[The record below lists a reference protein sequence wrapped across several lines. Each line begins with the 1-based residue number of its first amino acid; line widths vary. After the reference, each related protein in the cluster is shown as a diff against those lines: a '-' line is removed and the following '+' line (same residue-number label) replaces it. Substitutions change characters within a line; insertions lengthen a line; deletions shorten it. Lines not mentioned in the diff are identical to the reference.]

1 MPTCDMSLVK
11 IFGLEHNG
19 HKSIWIQWW
28 NLLEGGR
35 MSNTVKWPIMSLTLC
50 SLCGVYTQIIGPDLE
65 LQFQCF
71 PRGWS
76 RAGGCWS
83 PVHFLSGNLSA
94 GTPGLISM
102 ETSNVVLGG
111 IAIENL
117 LPWKYSLLMS
127 VLLLT
132 IVGKCQCSTN
142 TTL

>member
-1 MPTCDMSLVK
+1 MS
-11 IFGLEHNG
+11 N
-19 HKSIWIQWW
+19 
-28 NLLEGGR
+28 NLL
-35 MSNTVKWPIMSLTLC
+35 PSLTLC

-71 PRGWS
+71 HHGWS

-111 IAIENL
+111 IANETCFLENIL
-117 LPWKYSLLMS
+117 F
-127 VLLLT
+127 
-132 IVGKCQCSTN
+132 
-142 TTL
+142 

>member
-1 MPTCDMSLVK
+1 MS
-11 IFGLEHNG
+11 N
-19 HKSIWIQWW
+19 
-28 NLLEGGR
+28 NLL
-35 MSNTVKWPIMSLTLC
+35 PSLTLC
-50 SLCGVYTQIIGPDLE
+50 TGGVVCGVYTQIIGPDLE

-111 IAIENL
+111 IANENL
-117 LPWKYSLLMS
+117 LP
-127 VLLLT
+127 
-132 IVGKCQCSTN
+132 
-142 TTL
+142 